1 MDARRNAALLVVTA
15 LVVLSGCALWQT
27 PEDLPP
33 SELPKRTVSEDTVM
47 LEMARISRGSLE
59 EQAFEGVWQEVDEQS
74 IPLDKRREL
83 SANGFR
89 VGIIDF
95 HVPAVIRDIIKGKE
109 GTKGLNGEEM
119 VQVDGEERASINHS
133 YFPRG
138 KLSEYIMVP
147 LQPEVSLLERVDG
160 VVRGETYEDAE
171 CKFIMKAFPQ
181 NDGRVKITITPEI
194 HYGQARQRIE
204 PGEGMFR
211 LETRKESRVLSQVEF
226 AATLEPGQTLL
237 ISGTNEPMGIGQV
250 YFQRESGGAL
260 RRQVLLIRVA
270 GTQFDDLF
278 QTSKHVN
285 ENLPLNDDST
295 DRLLPSHFDEP
306 TGD

>member
-119 VQVDGEERASINHS
+119 VQVDGEERAAINHR

-138 KLSEYIMVP
+138 KRSEYIMVP

>member
-15 LVVLSGCALWQT
+15 LVALSGCALWHT

-47 LEMARISRGSLE
+47 LEMARISLGSLE
-59 EQAFEGVWQEVDEQS
+59 EQAFQGVWQEVDEQS

-109 GTKGLNGEEM
+109 GTKGPNGEEM
-119 VQVDGEERASINHS
+119 VQVDGEARAAINHR

-138 KLSEYIMVP
+138 KRSEYVMVP
-147 LQPEVSLLERVDG
+147 LQSEVSLLERIDG
-160 VVRGETYEDAE
+160 IVRGETYEDAE

-181 NDGRVKITITPEI
+181 NDGRVKIAITPEI
-194 HYGQARQRIE
+194 HYGQARQRVE
-204 PGEGMFR
+204 SGEGMFR
-211 LETRKESRVLSQVEF
+211 IENRRETRVLSQVEF

-278 QTSKHVN
+278 QTSKHVK

-295 DRLLPSHFDEP
+295 EGLLPSHFDEP